1 MAKDDNNPMS
11 VFTPDQHDYETSDA
25 LNVAKDIAWVVKSL
39 WGLAVV
45 FAIGI
50 AWGVTLANDVK
61 NNTDKLD
68 AAATHEQMQ
77 QVLEG
82 IKDIKTAIVAADA
95 RQRSIKSQLDKL
107 ESKVDTIE
115 KRDE

>member
-11 VFTPDQHDYETSDA
+11 VFTPNKQDYETPDG
-25 LNVAKDIAWVVKSL
+25 LEVAKDIAWVVKSL
-39 WGLAVV
+39 WGLALT
-45 FAIGI
+45 FAI
-50 AWGVTLANDVK
+50 AVTWGVTLANDVK

-68 AAATHEQMQ
+68 EAATQEQMQ
-77 QVLEG
+77 QVLDG